1 MDREL
6 LDRIAKL
13 ERIFNDLYY
22 NTSMEI
28 VQCGENKNYNFNL
41 KDLNEDLLLK
51 KKLVIQNTNFPL
63 SIDMSS

>member
-13 ERIFNDLYY
+13 ERIFNNMYY

-41 KDLNEDLLLK
+41 KELNEKLLLK
-51 KKLVIQNTNFPL
+51 RKLVIQNTSL
-63 SIDMSS
+63 SLNIDMSS

>member
-13 ERIFNDLYY
+13 ERIFNNLYY

-41 KDLNEDLLLK
+41 KELNEKLLLK
-51 KKLVIQNTNFPL
+51 RKLVIQNTSLSL

>member
-13 ERIFNDLYY
+13 ERIFNNLYY

-41 KDLNEDLLLK
+41 KEFNEELLLK
-51 KKLVIQNTNFPL
+51 KKLVIKNTNL
-63 SIDMSS
+63 NINMSS

>member
-13 ERIFNDLYY
+13 ERIFNNLYY

-28 VQCGENKNYNFNL
+28 VQCGENKNHNFNL
-41 KDLNEDLLLK
+41 KEFNEELLLK
-51 KKLVIQNTNFPL
+51 KKLVIKNTNL
-63 SIDMSS
+63 NINMYS

>member
-1 MDREL
+1 MNREL

-13 ERIFNDLYY
+13 ERIFNNLYY

-41 KDLNEDLLLK
+41 KELNEKLLLK
-51 KKLVIQNTNFPL
+51 RKLVIQNTSLSL

>member
-13 ERIFNDLYY
+13 ERIFNNLYY

-28 VQCGENKNYNFNL
+28 VQCGENKNHNFSL
-41 KDLNEDLLLK
+41 KELNKNLLLK
-51 KKLVIQNTNFPL
+51 KKLVIQNTNLPS

>member
-13 ERIFNDLYY
+13 ERIFNNLYY

-41 KDLNEDLLLK
+41 KELNEKLLLK
-51 KKLVIQNTNFPL
+51 RKLVIQNTSL
-63 SIDMSS
+63 SLNIDMSS